1 MAWEWSCVLG
11 DGRTFDA
18 LWLGT
23 LLRDANRLQRL
34 CLGRRIVRDLDA
46 LLQPELGALR
56 ACHGIGFTEGLVLYR
71 PSTDRLWRNAKV
83 AAASFINQPE
93 AISAPISSP
102 SSGVNFVGR
111 CAACFGLVGGF
122 AFGRT
127 VCGISK
133 FCPRGLRKRYVFSAP

>member
-83 AAASFINQPE
+83 A
-93 AISAPISSP
+93 
-102 SSGVNFVGR
+102 SGVLHQS
-111 CAACFGLVGGF
+111 AGGNQRADF
-122 AFGRT
+122 LAEFRRELRWAMRRT
-127 VCGISK
+127 FRPSRG
-133 FCPRGLRKRYVFSAP
+133 FCLWTNGVRH

>member
-1 MAWEWSCVLG
+1 MTLPGQADFAYGNTRLRARRS
-11 DGRTFDA
+11 
-18 LWLGT
+18 T

-93 AISAPISSP
+93 GGIDDPEVGMRISFAVIEDR
-102 SSGVNFVGR
+102 SGRPKG
-111 CAACFGLVGGF
+111 
-122 AFGRT
+122 
-127 VCGISK
+127 
-133 FCPRGLRKRYVFSAP
+133 